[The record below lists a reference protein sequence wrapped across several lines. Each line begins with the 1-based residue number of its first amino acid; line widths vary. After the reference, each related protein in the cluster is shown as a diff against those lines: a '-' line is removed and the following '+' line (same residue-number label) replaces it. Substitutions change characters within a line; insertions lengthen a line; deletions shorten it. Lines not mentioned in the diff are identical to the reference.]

1 VAPGRILAG
10 LLVVAAAVTC
20 VRLGFWQLE
29 RAAARRA
36 VHRALVERLA
46 RPPVELA
53 DSLPPAPPEP
63 GRRAHV
69 VGRWDEARHV
79 LLSGRT
85 HLGAAGVL
93 VVTPVL
99 LASGERVLVER
110 GWMPSADARTAHPE
124 LDVPGTADLTGV
136 VEALPRS
143 PRVFPWVA
151 LPSER
156 GDVTLW
162 SARTLDSAE
171 VTAHVPPPWAPW
183 YVRALA
189 PPAGAATEGPLPVA
203 AVPSD
208 SGARMHV
215 AYALQWFAFAVLAV
229 AVPWALARREARRAG
244 RTP

>member
-1 VAPGRILAG
+1 VSPGRILAG
-10 LLVVAAAVTC
+10 LLVVAAAATC

-29 RAAARRA
+29 RAAAKRE

-46 RPPVELA
+46 QPPVELA
-53 DSLPPAPPEP
+53 DSLPPVRPEP

-69 VGRWDEARHV
+69 VGRWDGALHV

-93 VVTPVL
+93 VVTPVV

-110 GWMPSADARTAHPE
+110 GWMASADSRTAHPE
-124 LDVPGTADLTGV
+124 LGAPGTADLTGV
-136 VEALPRS
+136 VEALPVR
-143 PRVFPWVA
+143 PRTFAWVA

-156 GDVTLW
+156 EGVALW

-171 VTAHVPPPWAPW
+171 VAAHVPPPWAPW

-189 PPAGAATEGPLPVA
+189 PPAGAAVEGPLPVA
-203 AVPSD
+203 DAPPD
-208 SGARMHV
+208 SGSRMHV
-215 AYALQWFAFAVLAV
+215 AYALQWFVFAVLAV

-244 RTP
+244 RAP